1 MASIRSLEE
10 GSVLPPTAATAS
22 ADDDPAEVAGVAAD
36 EDLLLL
42 LASLLASLLALEV
55 IEFITS
61 AAALRLLVLDP
72 PALVLD
78 DVQR

>member
-1 MASIRSLEE
+1 MASILSLEE
-10 GSVLPPTAATAS
+10 GSVMPPIAATAS
-22 ADDDPAEVAGVAAD
+22 ADDDPAEVAGVAAA

-42 LASLLASLLALEV
+42 MLVASLLSLEV

-72 PALVLD
+72 PALFLD